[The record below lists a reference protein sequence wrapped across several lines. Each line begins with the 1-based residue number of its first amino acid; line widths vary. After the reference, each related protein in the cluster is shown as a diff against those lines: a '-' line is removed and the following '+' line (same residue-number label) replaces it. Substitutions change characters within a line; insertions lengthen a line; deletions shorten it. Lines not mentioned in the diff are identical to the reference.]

1 MFELALNFDKGT
13 VFLKDIAERQELSE
27 KYLSKLI
34 IPLRAAKLV
43 SSARGAHGGYSLSKP
58 PEKVT
63 VREIVEVL
71 EGELSPVE
79 CLNNASVCDRA
90 EYCPTQEIW
99 RALAKAMAKV
109 LDSYTLQDLVQKHDA
124 RKPQG
129 AWNYSI

>member
-1 MFELALNFDKGT
+1 MFELALSFNKGT
-13 VFLKDIAERQELSE
+13 VFLKDIAERQDLSE

-43 SSARGAHGGYSLSKP
+43 NSARGAHGGYSLSRA
-58 PEKVT
+58 PEKIT

-79 CLNNASVCDRA
+79 CLKNASVCERT

-99 RALAKAMAKV
+99 RDLAKAMAKV
-109 LDSYTLQDLVQKHDA
+109 LDSYTLQHLVNKHDA
-124 RKPQG
+124 KKPQG